1 MSSVLAGPAAVW
13 RFVRA
18 DATSGRWTLRRD
30 RHPARLRAALA
41 DPNVPSFVADAPPS
55 LSDMARDV
63 PLCLRPQR
71 VEAALPICVRI
82 VRGRRSH
89 DYPR

>member
-41 DPNVPSFVADAPPS
+41 DPNVPV
-55 LSDMARDV
+55 
-63 PLCLRPQR
+63 
-71 VEAALPICVRI
+71 I
-82 VRGRRSH
+82 RGRRPAQSV
-89 DYPR
+89 